1 LTPDWLAHARRI
13 RAIAQTG
20 AAYAHDPYDLERYE
34 ELKRIAHELIAGLVD
49 ATPDRIAAVYLPETG
64 YPTPKVDL
72 RAAVVKDGR
81 ILLVKETSDGRW
93 AMPGGWGEEHSA
105 PAATVAR
112 EVREESGFGV
122 RVKKL
127 IALKDRHLHPYR
139 PARLERVYKLIFL
152 CELTGGEPR
161 TSIETSAV
169 GFFDPDD
176 LPELSTG
183 RTLAADVR
191 LAMDHHR
198 APDMLPYFD

>member
-1 LTPDWLAHARRI
+1 
-13 RAIAQTG
+13 
-20 AAYAHDPYDLERYE
+20 
-34 ELKRIAHELIAGLVD
+34 V
-49 ATPDRIAAVYLPETG
+49 IAAVYLPETG

-93 AMPGGWGEEHSA
+93 AMPGGWGDEHSA

-112 EVREESGFGV
+112 EVREESGFDV

-169 GFFDPDD
+169 GFFDPDR